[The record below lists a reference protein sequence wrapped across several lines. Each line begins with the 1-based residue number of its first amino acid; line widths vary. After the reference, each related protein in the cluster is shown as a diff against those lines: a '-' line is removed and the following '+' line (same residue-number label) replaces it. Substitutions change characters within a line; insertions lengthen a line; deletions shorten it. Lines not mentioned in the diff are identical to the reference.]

1 MKNSILIAFAFC
13 MLTWVSCTNDDNS
26 PVSTP
31 DQLENIVQQGTWII
45 TYFNDSGKDETA
57 HFTGYTFT
65 FGTDGTLTAS
75 NGSSSYSGNWSV
87 TDSHSSD
94 DNPDDMHFN
103 IIFNL
108 SNNFEDLNDDWHIL
122 TQSETKIELIDISG
136 GNGGTDYLTFEF
148 N

>member
-1 MKNSILIAFAFC
+1 
-13 MLTWVSCTNDDNS
+13 MLTWGSCSNHDNS
-26 PVSTP
+26 VPSSP
-31 DQLENIVQQGTWII
+31 DQVEQNVQNGAWII
-45 TYFNDSGKDETA
+45 TDFNDSGKDETA
-57 HFTGYTFT
+57 HFTGYAFT

-87 TDSHSSD
+87 TDSNSSD

-136 GNGGTDYLTFEF
+136 GNGGTDYLTFEL